1 MPGLIIIVVVFVALA
16 VLVLFWM
23 LRWSK
28 DRAATAEELE
38 SPATETL
45 EYVVPNG
52 QDPVVV
58 MAALENEGFTT
69 RMDSTGEVL
78 HIHCPDGREQA
89 RDRARAVIAEA
100 DSTAIEHGRS
110 LDQGRVTFVDER

>member
-38 SPATETL
+38 SPPPRRWSTVGPQRRRTRSSSWPPCES
-45 EYVVPNG
+45 
-52 QDPVVV
+52 Q
-58 MAALENEGFTT
+58 GFTT
-69 RMDSTGEVL
+69 RMDSSGEAL
-78 HIHCPDGREQA
+78 
-89 RDRARAVIAEA
+89 
-100 DSTAIEHGRS
+100 RS
-110 LDQGRVTFVDER
+110 LSPTPLPSRSARTECRPGES

>member
-28 DRAATAEELE
+28 DRAARPGLE
-38 SPATETL
+38 SPAAETL
-45 EYVVPNG
+45 EYVVPTG

-58 MAALENEGFTT
+58 MSALESQGFTT
-69 RMDSTGEVL
+69 RMDLSGEVL
-78 HIHCPDGREQA
+78 HIHCPDGRERA
-89 RDRARAVIAEA
+89 RDEARGSSPRPTPRPS
-100 DSTAIEHGRS
+100 STASRS
-110 LDQGRVTFVDER
+110 ARVV